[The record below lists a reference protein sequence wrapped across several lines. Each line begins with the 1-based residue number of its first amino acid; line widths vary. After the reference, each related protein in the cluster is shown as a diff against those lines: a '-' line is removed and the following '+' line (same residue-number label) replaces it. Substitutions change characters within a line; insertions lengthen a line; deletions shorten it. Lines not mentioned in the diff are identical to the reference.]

1 MKYENRKIFPK
12 RSGRN
17 SPSMMDNIKLFEE
30 KKVCTFVRNQKL
42 ICFMKPIAEQIPV
55 YSLHNF
61 SSPERKSQQFQV
73 EVFDAKRHFSV
84 KYPHRHDFFE
94 VLYLQKGS
102 GYHVIDGNKYE
113 IKPPCVFFMSPG
125 QAHKLELS
133 QDVEGYIFIFTADF
147 YLLNRSNQ
155 NSLIEFPFFYTI
167 HQDNPPLILKDE
179 SDIRFLDV
187 LFRQSIDEIDQSGD
201 HILEMLR
208 SILDLILTTCATRY
222 PVNENLLNKGKGQI
236 LVKKFFHLIEENN
249 HKNLSLSD
257 YANKIG
263 VTANHL
269 TQTVKV
275 LTGKTSLQIIKT
287 KQLLE
292 IKRLL
297 VHTNMNISEIAN
309 QLNFEDQSYFSK
321 FFKRETGLT
330 PLQYRRG
337 ALR

>member
-1 MKYENRKIFPK
+1 MKHP
-12 RSGRN
+12 
-17 SPSMMDNIKLFEE
+17 
-30 KKVCTFVRNQKL
+30 
-42 ICFMKPIAEQIPV
+42 AEQIPV

-73 EVFDAKRHFSV
+73 EVFDANRHFSV

-102 GYHVIDGNKYE
+102 GFHVIDGNKYRIE
-113 IKPPCVFFMSPG
+113 PPAVFFLSPG

-147 YLLNRSNQ
+147 YLLNRINQ

-167 HQDNPPLILKDE
+167 HQDNPPLLLKNE
-179 SDIRFLDV
+179 GDIRFLET
-187 LFRQSIDEIDQSGD
+187 LFKQGIAEINHAGD
-201 HILEMLR
+201 HMHEMLR
-208 SILDLILTTCATRY
+208 SILDLILTTCAARY
-222 PVNENLLNKGKGQI
+222 PVNENMLNKGKGQI

-249 HKNLSLSD
+249 HKNLSPGD
-257 YANKIG
+257 YADIIG

-269 TQTVKV
+269 TQTVKAF
-275 LTGKTSLQIIKT
+275 TGKTSVQIIKA

-297 VHTNMNISEIAN
+297 VHTHLNISEIAN

-330 PLQYRRG
+330 PLQYRSE
-337 ALR
+337 ALK

>member
-1 MKYENRKIFPK
+1 
-12 RSGRN
+12 
-17 SPSMMDNIKLFEE
+17 
-30 KKVCTFVRNQKL
+30 
-42 ICFMKPIAEQIPV
+42 MKPSAEQLPI

-94 VLYLQKGS
+94 VLFLQKGS
-102 GYHVIDGNKYE
+102 GYHVIDDNKYE

-133 QDVEGYIFIFTADF
+133 HDIEGYIFIFTSDF

-155 NSLIEFPFFYTI
+155 DSLIEFPFFYTI
-167 HQDNPPLILKDE
+167 HQDNPPLLVNNE
-179 SDIRFLDV
+179 SDVRFLET
-187 LFRQSIDEIDQSGD
+187 LFRQGIAEIEQSGD
-201 HILEMLR
+201 HISEMLR
-208 SILDLILTTCATRY
+208 AILDLILTTCSARY
-222 PVNENLLNKGKGQI
+222 PLNDNLLNKGKGQF
-236 LVKKFFHLIEENN
+236 LVKRFFHLIEENKQ
-249 HKNLSLSD
+249 KNLLLSD
-257 YANKIG
+257 YANIIG

-275 LTGKTSLQIIKT
+275 LTGKTSLQIIKA

-297 VHTNMNISEIAN
+297 VHTNLNISEIGN
-309 QLNFEDQSYFSK
+309 QLNFQDQSYFSK

-330 PLQYRRG
+330 PLQYRG
-337 ALR
+337 EALM

>member
-1 MKYENRKIFPK
+1 
-12 RSGRN
+12 
-17 SPSMMDNIKLFEE
+17 
-30 KKVCTFVRNQKL
+30 
-42 ICFMKPIAEQIPV
+42 MKPSAEQLPI

-61 SSPERKSQQFQV
+61 SSPERKDQQFQV

-94 VLYLQKGS
+94 VLFLQKGS

-113 IKPPCVFFMSPG
+113 IKPPSVFFMSPG

-133 QDVEGYIFIFTADF
+133 QDIEGYIFIFTADF
-147 YLLNRSNQ
+147 YLLNRINQ

-167 HQDNPPLILKDE
+167 HQDNPPLLLSKE
-179 SDIRFLDV
+179 SDVRFLET
-187 LFRQSIDEIDQSGD
+187 LFRQGIAEIDQPGD
-201 HILEMLR
+201 HIPDMMR
-208 SILDLILTTCATRY
+208 SILDLILTTCAARY

-249 HKNLSLSD
+249 QKNLSLSD
-257 YANKIG
+257 YASLIG

-269 TQTVKV
+269 TQTVKA
-275 LTGKTSLQIIKT
+275 LTGKTSLQIVKA

-297 VHTNMNISEIAN
+297 VHTNLNVSEIAN

-330 PLQYRRG
+330 PLQYRNE
-337 ALR
+337 ALMSPVKLPTEFK

>member
-1 MKYENRKIFPK
+1 
-12 RSGRN
+12 
-17 SPSMMDNIKLFEE
+17 
-30 KKVCTFVRNQKL
+30 
-42 ICFMKPIAEQIPV
+42 MKPPAEQIPV
-55 YSLHNF
+55 YSL
-61 SSPERKSQQFQV
+61 Q
-73 EVFDAKRHFSV
+73 

-133 QDVEGYIFIFTADF
+133 QDIEGYIFIFTADF

-167 HQDNPPLILKDE
+167 HQDNPPLLLHNE
-179 SDIRFLDV
+179 GDIRFLGT
-187 LFRQSIDEIDQSGD
+187 LFRQGITEIDQTGD
-201 HILEMLR
+201 HTLEMLR
-208 SILDLILTTCATRY
+208 SILDLILTTCAARY
-222 PVNENLLNKGKGQI
+222 PVNDNLLNKGKGQI

-249 HKNLSLSD
+249 QNNLSLSD
-257 YANKIG
+257 YAGLIG

-275 LTGKTSLQIIKT
+275 LTGKTSLQIIKS

-297 VHTNMNISEIAN
+297 VHTSLNVSEIAN

-330 PLQYRRG
+330 PLQYRNE
-337 ALR
+337 ALMSPAKLPIELKS

>member
-1 MKYENRKIFPK
+1 
-12 RSGRN
+12 
-17 SPSMMDNIKLFEE
+17 
-30 KKVCTFVRNQKL
+30 
-42 ICFMKPIAEQIPV
+42 MKPSAEQLPI

-102 GYHVIDGNKYE
+102 GFHVIDDNKYE

-133 QDVEGYIFIFTADF
+133 HDIEGYIFIFTSDF

-155 NSLIEFPFFYTI
+155 DSLIEFPFFYTI
-167 HQDNPPLILKDE
+167 HQDNPPLLLNNVNDV
-179 SDIRFLDV
+179 RFLET
-187 LFRQSIDEIDQSGD
+187 LFRQSIAEIDQAGD
-201 HILEMLR
+201 HIPEMLR
-208 SILDLILTTCATRY
+208 SILDLVLTTCATRY
-222 PVNENLLNKGKGQI
+222 PVNENLLNKGKGQF
-236 LVKKFFHLIEENN
+236 LVKRFFHLIEENKQN
-249 HKNLSLSD
+249 NLSLSE
-257 YANKIG
+257 YAGIIG

-269 TQTVKV
+269 TQTVKL
-275 LTGKTSLQIIKT
+275 LTGKTSLQIIKA

-297 VHTNMNISEIAN
+297 VHTSLNVSEIAN
-309 QLNFEDQSYFSK
+309 QLHFEDQSYFSK

-330 PLQYRRG
+330 PLQYRG
-337 ALR
+337 ETLN